1 MNGYIRTLYLQGAT
15 VMYFEVLASFLVCK
29 SDLRILQKMYVD
41 ENIHGLCNNDPC
53 MEMM

>member
-1 MNGYIRTLYLQGAT
+1 MATDVHYTVQGAT
-15 VMYFEVLASFLVCK
+15 VTHFEVLASFLVCK

-41 ENIHGLCNNDPC
+41 ENIHGLCKYDPY

>member
-1 MNGYIRTLYLQGAT
+1 MATYVFYTVQGAT

-29 SDLRILQKMYVD
+29 SDLHILQKMYVD
-41 ENIHGLCNNDPC
+41 ENVHGLCKNDPC

>member
-1 MNGYIRTLYLQGAT
+1 MATYVHYTVQGAT
-15 VMYFEVLASFLVCK
+15 VRHFEVLASFLVCK

-41 ENIHGLCNNDPC
+41 ENIHGLCKNDPC